1 MRRRLHP
8 AVMLIA
14 MLPGLGL
21 EAHEL
26 SEQRWEDPS
35 FGLTFLPPEDVR
47 VLENTTDGARV
58 KFVNQ
63 DFDLSLYIEKTGVN
77 TEVQAIKS
85 AASLKLAY
93 PYPDMVELEDA
104 AMRVGDRP
112 GWRIYHVV
120 PHEEHGDFVIGQAFI
135 KIDPTTF
142 AVLQFQCDNKD
153 YERVGTM
160 FQAVL
165 DSVAFI
171 PATEMDRRRTAMLEA
186 TEAWKKGIGFDG
198 LRAAMIPEQWFRIVE
213 GDRDIGYMRMTQR
226 ESTRLGQDGIEVQIR
241 LRVNEG
247 GVLLDQKRDFFLAE
261 NGTTEVWSIRG
272 TRRVAGAEH
281 ALPDAVGTR
290 AVESWAETGL
300 AADGLLTVD
309 QKSETGVDR
318 DEWSL
323 RPPDREQQKNFA
335 YLSQIETLLMPRH
348 LPGDVATAYGFYA
361 YYSNTHTISLWTR
374 RVEPLANGAYLV
386 VERPSPEVGERRLT
400 FGPDGRL
407 LRFEAADG
415 RVLLAVTRE
424 QIKKLY
430 DIE

>member
-1 MRRRLHP
+1 MRRHLHP

-14 MLPGLGL
+14 LLPGLGL
-21 EAHEL
+21 EAQDL
-26 SEQRWEDPS
+26 SEQRWEEPS
-35 FGLTFLPPEDVR
+35 FGLTFLPPEGAR

-58 KFVNQ
+58 KFIDN
-63 DFDLSLYIEKTGVN
+63 DFDLSLYIEKTGLD
-77 TEVQAIKS
+77 TEVQEIKS

-93 PYPDMVELEDA
+93 PYPDMIKLEDG

-142 AVLQFQCDNKD
+142 AVMQFQCDNKD
-153 YERVGTM
+153 YERIGAM

-171 PATEMDRRRTAMLEA
+171 PAFEMDRRRSGMLEA
-186 TEAWKKGIGFDG
+186 TETWRKRIGFDD

-226 ESTRLGQDGIEVQIR
+226 ESKRLGQNGIEVQIR

-247 GVLLDQKRDFFLAE
+247 GVVLDQKRDFFLADNE
-261 NGTTEVWSIRG
+261 TTEVWSIRG
-272 TRRVAGAEH
+272 TRRIAGANH
-281 ALPDAVGTR
+281 ALPESVGTR
-290 AVESWAETGL
+290 GVESWTETGL
-300 AADGLLTVD
+300 ADDGMLIVD

-318 DEWSL
+318 DEWIL
-323 RPPDREQQKNFA
+323 RPPGRQQQSNFA
-335 YLSQIETLLMPRH
+335 YLSQIETMLMPRH
-348 LPGDVATAYGFYA
+348 LPGDVAQAYAFYA
-361 YYSNTHTISLWTR
+361 YYSNTHTLSLWTR
-374 RVEPLANGAYLV
+374 TVEPLDNGAYLV
-386 VERPSPEVGERRLT
+386 IERPSPEVGQRRLT

-424 QIKKLY
+424 QIKQLY
-430 DIE
+430 EIE